1 MDWSVTYRAEDGGLS
16 VGVFEAEDR
25 ESLFKVLAARG
36 VAAVRVEQGVYRRPQ
51 ASARKAS
58 PKAARVAVA
67 GAAAIAL
74 ALGAWRFLLRTQD
87 EAEPV
92 ERQASPPGMAESAPK
107 PAAPGPVGAMT
118 PKKPLRFWEVDAAHT
133 NGFTEMQMRKWR
145 KEHMPPPGYT
155 NNVALTRP
163 KPKYAI
169 FRHSC
174 ENLIA
179 AYLTLRPGEGMVGT
193 PVLGERFRRQFLES
207 LKEPIVVSADDP
219 PEDAQLKRDMI
230 ATKADLKARM
240 EAGEDICKILGDTHR
255 EVQDLAR
262 YKAMLQKEVREASRS
277 PDMTMQDVD
286 DLVRAA
292 NEMLDAR
299 GIAPIALG
307 PISRRLIQRR
317 KGF

>member
-1 MDWSVTYRAEDGGLS
+1 MIATFALLGRRADAPDGRRREKQTRIA
-16 VGVFEAEDR
+16 EA
-25 ESLFKVLAARG
+25 
-36 VAAVRVEQGVYRRPQ
+36 
-51 ASARKAS
+51 ASA
-58 PKAARVAVA
+58 
-67 GAAAIAL
+67 
-74 ALGAWRFLLRTQD
+74 
-87 EAEPV
+87 
-92 ERQASPPGMAESAPK
+92 
-107 PAAPGPVGAMT
+107 PAAPRPAEARV
-118 PKKPLRFWEVDAAHT
+118 PERPLRFWEVDAAHT

-219 PEDAQLKRDMI
+219 PEDTQLKRDMI